1 MKDGAN
7 SRARVTAN
15 ETQAV
20 YRHLA
25 SKIIAQAIKDYKYGV
40 NKSSAA
46 TKQECERF
54 FRSDWFAILAEIT
67 GSDKFASTNERS
79 ILIDRL
85 KHSSAVSTSLRK
97 FGKAIKRE
105 GNI

>member
-1 MKDGAN
+1 M
-7 SRARVTAN
+7 SIR
-15 ETQAV
+15 EQATEGELRDV

-40 NKSSAA
+40 NKNSGT
-46 TKQECERF
+46 TKLECERF

-67 GSDKFASTNERS
+67 GSDKFASANERS
-79 ILIDRL
+79 VLIDRL

-97 FGKAIKRE
+97 LGKAIKKE

>member
-1 MKDGAN
+1 MSIRG
-7 SRARVTAN
+7 
-15 ETQAV
+15 QATEGELRDV

-40 NKSSAA
+40 NKSSG
-46 TKQECERF
+46 TTRLECERF
-54 FRSDWFAILAEIT
+54 FRSDWFAILAAIT
-67 GSDKFASTNERS
+67 GSDKFASANERS
-79 ILIDRL
+79 VLIDRL

>member
-1 MKDGAN
+1 MSIKK
-7 SRARVTAN
+7 
-15 ETQAV
+15 QASEGELRDV

-40 NKSSAA
+40 NKNNGA

-54 FRSDWFAILAEIT
+54 FGSDWFAILAEIT
-67 GSDKFASTNERS
+67 GSDKFASTSERS

-85 KHSSAVSTSLRK
+85 KHSSAVSTQLRK
-97 FGKAIKRE
+97 FGKEIKK
-105 GNI
+105 GDNI

>member
-1 MKDGAN
+1 M
-7 SRARVTAN
+7 SIR
-15 ETQAV
+15 EQATEGELRDV

-40 NKSSAA
+40 NKSNAA
-46 TKQECERF
+46 TKLECERF
-54 FRSDWFAILAEIT
+54 FRSDWFAILAAIT
-67 GSDKFASTNERS
+67 GSDKFASANERS
-79 ILIDRL
+79 VLIDRL